1 MLTRFIIFSAPSG
14 AFFFYKPS
22 KLINRGMTMEAMMAC
37 RPMVKPLMA
46 PSTSP
51 SLMA

>member
-14 AFFFYKPS
+14 AFFYNPS